1 MRRRNFITLLGGA
14 AAWPLAARAQQRG
27 QVARIGMLET
37 TSRESNAT
45 NLSGFQKGLRELG
58 HVEGQNLLFEY
69 RSADGR
75 TERFPALAAGLVDL
89 KVDVIV
95 TRGTSAA
102 LAARSDRVR
111 RGRFITARRHLRR
124 LRGVRSNARGC
135 GVSGGR
141 SFDYLDAKANLTKM
155 RNEATTCRW
164 F

>member
-1 MRRRNFITLLGGA
+1 MNRRNLITLLGA

-37 TSRESNAT
+37 TSRESNAA

-75 TERFPALAAGLVDL
+75 TERFPALAAELVDL

-102 LAARSDRVR
+102 LAARKA
-111 RGRFITARRHLRR
+111 TATIPI
-124 LRGVRSNARGC
+124 VMAANSTYTPS
-135 GVSGGR
+135 VS
-141 SFDYLDAKANLTKM
+141 SCS
-155 RNEATTCRW
+155 EI
-164 F
+164 